1 LQTASGVATATTVRG
16 DHRVTDSGEVI
27 EQLLVEDCVD
37 DVGQALKRR
46 LDRRRRGGT
55 DERPTHPRLLEQPM
69 EVDAQDRPRSEAQ
82 PIG

>member
-1 LQTASGVATATTVRG
+1 VWG

-37 DVGQALKRR
+37 DVGQALERR
-46 LDRRRRGGT
+46 LDRGRRGGT
-55 DERPTHPRLLEQPM
+55 DERPAHPRLLEQAM
-69 EVDAQDRPRSEAQ
+69 EVDAQDRPRGEAQ